1 MRPDTEAL
9 VDAARLLRAA
19 VAAGD
24 YPVPGLAEALGDA
37 ADSLDACA
45 QTTPLDHP
53 ARLAAVSTARAL
65 LGEVA

>member
-1 MRPDTEAL
+1 MKTDTEAL
-9 VDAARLLRAA
+9 ADAARLLRAA
-19 VAAGD
+19 VGAGD
-24 YPVPGLAEALGDA
+24 YPVPGLAEELDAA